1 MSTIDARAAGTV
13 LLAAP
18 RGFCAGVDRA
28 VLIVEQALERFGPP
42 VYVRRQIVHNTHVV
56 AELGARG
63 AVFVEE
69 LDGVPAGSVVVL
81 SAHGVAPAVR
91 AEAEAR
97 ELTVIDATCPLV
109 AKVHAEALR
118 FARDGYTIALI
129 GHADHEEVEGTRGEV
144 PESIRIVS
152 GPADVENLDVG
163 AAGDEGGAR
172 LVWLSQTT
180 LAMDEV
186 ERTADALR
194 ARFPRLL
201 DPPGDD
207 ICYASQNRQ
216 NAVKAIAA
224 RCDLLLVV
232 GSANSSNSVRL
243 VEVARS
249 AGARAAYLVDDGAGL
264 RDEWFVLGDGAGVG
278 GGVGAGTGV
287 GTVGVTAGAS
297 APEHA
302 VQDVLK
308 ALARRGFADVEEVAS
323 TVETTIFE
331 LPARLRGPK

>member
-1 MSTIDARAAGTV
+1 VTVDARAKGTV

-56 AELGARG
+56 AGLSARG
-63 AVFVEE
+63 AVFVDE
-69 LDGVPAGSVVVL
+69 LDRVPEGSVVVF
-81 SAHGVAPAVR
+81 SAHGVAPSVR
-91 AEAEAR
+91 SQAEAR

-129 GHADHEEVEGTRGEV
+129 GHEDHEEVEGTRGEV
-144 PESIRIVS
+144 PEHIRVVS

-163 AAGDEGGAR
+163 GDGAG

-180 LAMDEV
+180 LAVDEV
-186 ERTADALR
+186 AQTADALR
-194 ARFPRLL
+194 ARFPRLV

-224 RCDLLLVV
+224 RCDLVLVV

-243 VEVARS
+243 VEVARG
-249 AGARAAYLVDDGAGL
+249 AGARAAYLVDDAAGL
-264 RDEWFVLGDGAGVG
+264 REEWFADGANI
-278 GGVGAGTGV
+278 

-297 APEHA
+297 APEYA
-302 VQDVLK
+302 VRDLLK
-308 ALARRGFADVEEVAS
+308 ALAQRGYADVEEVTSA
-323 TVETTIFE
+323 VETVTFE
-331 LPARLRGPK
+331 LPARLRAPQ

>member
-1 MSTIDARAAGTV
+1 
-13 LLAAP
+13 
-18 RGFCAGVDRA
+18 
-28 VLIVEQALERFGPP
+28 
-42 VYVRRQIVHNTHVV
+42 VRV
-56 AELGARG
+56 
-63 AVFVEE
+63 
-69 LDGVPAGSVVVL
+69 
-81 SAHGVAPAVR
+81 
-91 AEAEAR
+91 EAEAR

-129 GHADHEEVEGTRGEV
+129 GHAEHEEVEGTRGEV

-152 GPADVENLDVG
+152 GPADVEKLDVG
-163 AAGDEGGAR
+163 GDGAG

-180 LAMDEV
+180 LAVDEV
-186 ERTADALR
+186 ARTADALR

-224 RCDLLLVV
+224 RCDLVLVV
-232 GSANSSNSVRL
+232 GSANSSNSIRL
-243 VEVARS
+243 VEVAKD

-264 RDEWFVLGDGAGVG
+264 REEWFADEA
-278 GGVGAGTGV
+278 GV

-297 APEHA
+297 APEYA
-302 VQDVLK
+302 VGNLLE
-308 ALARRGFADVEEVAS
+308 ALARRGFSDVEEVAA
-323 TVETTIFE
+323 TVETVTFE
-331 LPARLRGPK
+331 LPARLRAPN